1 VPRLRRGGRSSAA
14 PLQVVESHQP
24 QKHWDMQNRR
34 VHEPRVAGSA
44 GEWLLERRFGVL
56 KSALRAIVL
65 FVLIA
70 ATAYLAF
77 YYAPVEKSM
86 GVIQKIFYIHVS
98 SALTSFIA
106 FGICFYANLRYVF
119 TRQPKSDWLG
129 VSAAEVGLAFITV
142 VLITGPIWAKPVWG
156 IWWTWDA
163 RLTLTFVLG
172 LLYLSYLLL
181 RSMIEEP
188 DKRALF
194 SALFGIFAF
203 LDVPL
208 VYFSIR
214 WWRTQH
220 PQPVILGGPG
230 SGLEP
235 RMRVSY
241 LLMWGALTG
250 LLILLLGARYK
261 LEALRANVEDLRREA
276 EVQ

>member
-1 VPRLRRGGRSSAA
+1 MANGGINPPLQEVRRVEKRPQGDHLIRPDCRYRVPGFLLRSHREVHGRHPEDLLPAHFVRVQRVRSVWDLFLCESAIRFHPGSEIGLAGGFRGGS
-14 PLQVVESHQP
+14 
-24 QKHWDMQNRR
+24 R
-34 VHEPRVAGSA
+34 V
-44 GEWLLERRFGVL
+44 GVYFRGAHYRTDL
-56 KSALRAIVL
+56 GAS
-65 FVLIA
+65 
-70 ATAYLAF
+70 
-77 YYAPVEKSM
+77 
-86 GVIQKIFYIHVS
+86 GV
-98 SALTSFIA
+98 
-106 FGICFYANLRYVF
+106 GNL
-119 TRQPKSDWLG
+119 
-129 VSAAEVGLAFITV
+129 
-142 VLITGPIWAKPVWG
+142 
-156 IWWTWDA
+156 
-163 RLTLTFVLG
+163 LG
-172 LLYLSYLLL
+172 LLYVSYLLL

-250 LLILLLGARYK
+250 VLILLVSARYR
-261 LEALRANVEDLRREA
+261 LEALRASVEDLRREA
-276 EVQ
+276 EVR

>member
-1 VPRLRRGGRSSAA
+1 
-14 PLQVVESHQP
+14 
-24 QKHWDMQNRR
+24 
-34 VHEPRVAGSA
+34 
-44 GEWLLERRFGVL
+44 VL
-56 KSALRAIVL
+56 KTILGAAIL

-70 ATAYLAF
+70 LTAYLAF
-77 YYAPVEKSM
+77 HYAPVEKSM
-86 GVIQKIFYIHVS
+86 GIIQKIFYLHLP
-98 SALTSFIA
+98 SALSSFVA
-106 FGICFYANLRYVF
+106 FGVCFYANLMYVF
-119 TRQPKSDWLG
+119 KRQPKWDWLG
-129 VSAAEVGLAFITV
+129 VSAAEVGLAFISV
-142 VLITGPIWAKPVWG
+142 VLVTGPIWAHPVWG

-163 RLTLTFVLG
+163 RLTLTFVLW
-172 LLYLSYLLL
+172 LLYISYLLL
-181 RSMIEEP
+181 RSMLEEP

-230 SGLEP
+230 SGLDP

-241 LLMWGALTG
+241 LLVWAAFTG
-250 LLILLLGARYK
+250 LLILLLNGRYK
-261 LEALRANVEDLRREA
+261 LEAMRASVEELRREA

>member
-1 VPRLRRGGRSSAA
+1 
-14 PLQVVESHQP
+14 
-24 QKHWDMQNRR
+24 
-34 VHEPRVAGSA
+34 
-44 GEWLLERRFGVL
+44 VL
-56 KSALRAIVL
+56 KSIVKATVL
-65 FVLIA
+65 FVLIGI
-70 ATAYLAF
+70 TAYLAF
-77 YYAPVEKSM
+77 HYAPVERTM
-86 GVIQKIFYIHVS
+86 GIIQKIFYVHVA
-98 SALTSFIA
+98 SAINAFVA

-119 TRQPKSDWLG
+119 TRQAKADWLG
-129 VSAAEVGLAFITV
+129 VSAAEVGLAFISV
-142 VLITGPIWAKPVWG
+142 NLVTGPIWAHPVWG

-163 RLTLTFVLG
+163 RLTFTFILW

-188 DKRALF
+188 EKRALF

-230 SGLEP
+230 SGLDP
-235 RMRVSY
+235 RMRVSL

-250 LLILLLGARYK
+250 LLILLMNARYR
-261 LEALRANVEDLRREA
+261 LEALRASVEELRREA
-276 EVQ
+276 EVR